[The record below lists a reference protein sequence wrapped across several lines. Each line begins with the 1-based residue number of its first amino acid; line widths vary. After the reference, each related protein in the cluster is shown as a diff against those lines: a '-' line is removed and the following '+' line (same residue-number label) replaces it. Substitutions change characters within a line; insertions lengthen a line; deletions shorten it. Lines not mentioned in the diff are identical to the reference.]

1 MKKKIS
7 LVTPTLNEKD
17 NIENFILKVKEEMSK
32 LDYDYEHIIIDNFSN
47 DGTTEILK
55 RIAKD
60 DNKIKLIFNSRNFG
74 SVRSPYYGLLQTSG
88 DAAILINADFQDPID
103 LIPKYIQKWK
113 EGNDIVLN
121 EKINSDENKFMFFVR
136 KVFYSLISR
145 ISEVGLKKNIT
156 GSGIYDKKV
165 IERFRTLN
173 DPYPYLRGLIFEL
186 GFKIETVKF
195 KQPVRLKGE
204 SKHNFFSMYDIAM
217 LGIVKHSK
225 LPLRLMTIIGFLL
238 SILSLFVGLFYLF
251 YKLFFWNTF
260 SAGVAPLVI
269 GLFLLGAVQVF
280 LIGLLGE
287 YISVILSHSRNL
299 PLVEERER
307 INFDK

>member
-7 LVTPTLNEKD
+7 IVTPTLNEKE
-17 NIENFILKVKEEMSK
+17 NIENFISKVKQEMSK

-47 DGTTEILK
+47 DGTIQILK
-55 RIAKD
+55 KIAKED
-60 DNKIKLIFNSRNFG
+60 TKIKLIFNSRNFG

-103 LIPKYIQKWK
+103 LIPTYIQKWK

-121 EKINSDENKFMFFVR
+121 EKINSDENKLMFFVR

-145 ISEVGLKKNIT
+145 ISEVVLKKNIT

-225 LPLRLMTIIGFLL
+225 LPLRIMTIIGFLL
-238 SILSLFVGLFYLF
+238 SILSLFVGLFYFF

-260 SAGVAPLVI
+260 SPGVAPLVI

-299 PLVEERER
+299 PLVEEKER

>member
-1 MKKKIS
+1 MKQKIS
-7 LVTPTLNEKD
+7 LLTPTLNEEE
-17 NIENFILKVKEEMSK
+17 NIENFIFKVREEMKK

-47 DGTTEILK
+47 DRTIEIL
-55 RIAKD
+55 RNIAKS
-60 DNKIKLIFNSRNFG
+60 DNKLKIILNSRNFG
-74 SVRSPYYGLLQTSG
+74 SVRSPFYGLMQTSG
-88 DAAILINADFQDPID
+88 DAAILINADFQDPIE
-103 LIPKYIQKWK
+103 LIPQYIQKWK

-121 EKINSDENKFMFFVR
+121 EKINSEENKLIFFVR
-136 KVFYSLISR
+136 KQFYNFISK

-165 IERFRTLN
+165 IERFKSIN

-186 GFKIETVKF
+186 GFKVDTIKF
-195 KQPVRLKGE
+195 NQPIRLKGK

-225 LPLRLMTIIGFLL
+225 LPLRLMTMFGFLL
-238 SILSLFVGLFYLF
+238 SILSIGVGLFYFF

-287 YISVILSHSRNL
+287 YIGAILLHSRNL

-307 INFDK
+307 INF

>member
-1 MKKKIS
+1 MKQKIS
-7 LVTPTLNEKD
+7 LVTPTLNEEE
-17 NIENFILKVKEEMSK
+17 NIENFISKVREEMKK

-47 DGTTEILK
+47 DRTIEIL
-55 RIAKD
+55 RNIAKS
-60 DNKIKLIFNSRNFG
+60 DNKLKIILNSRNFG
-74 SVRSPYYGLLQTSG
+74 SVRSPFYGLMQTSG
-88 DAAILINADFQDPID
+88 DAAILINADFQDPIE
-103 LIPKYIQKWK
+103 LIPQYIQKWK

-121 EKINSDENKFMFFVR
+121 EKINSEENKLIFFVR
-136 KVFYSLISR
+136 KQFYNFISK

-165 IERFRTLN
+165 IERFKSIN

-186 GFKIETVKF
+186 GFKVDTIKF
-195 KQPVRLKGE
+195 NQPIRLKGK

-225 LPLRLMTIIGFLL
+225 LPLRLMTMFGFLL
-238 SILSLFVGLFYLF
+238 SILSIGVGLFYFF

-287 YISVILSHSRNL
+287 YIGAILLHSRNL
-299 PLVEERER
+299 PLVEEKER
-307 INFDK
+307 INF

>member
-1 MKKKIS
+1 MKQKIS
-7 LVTPTLNEKD
+7 LVTPTLNEEE
-17 NIENFILKVKEEMSK
+17 NIENFISKVREEMKK

-47 DGTTEILK
+47 DRTIEIL
-55 RIAKD
+55 RNIAKS
-60 DNKIKLIFNSRNFG
+60 DNKLKIILNSRNFG
-74 SVRSPYYGLLQTSG
+74 SVRSPFYGLMQTSG
-88 DAAILINADFQDPID
+88 DAAILINADFQDPIE
-103 LIPKYIQKWK
+103 LIPQYIQKWK

-121 EKINSDENKFMFFVR
+121 EKINSEENKLIFFVR
-136 KVFYSLISR
+136 KQFYNFISK

-165 IERFRTLN
+165 IERFKSIN

-186 GFKIETVKF
+186 GFKVDTIKF
-195 KQPVRLKGE
+195 NQPIRLKGK
-204 SKHNFFSMYDIAM
+204 SKHNFFSIYDIAM

-225 LPLRLMTIIGFLL
+225 LPLRLMTMFGFLL
-238 SILSLFVGLFYLF
+238 SILSIGVGLFYFF
-251 YKLFFWNTF
+251 YKLLFWNTF
-260 SAGVAPLVI
+260 SPGVAPLVI

-287 YISVILSHSRNL
+287 YISVILLHSRNL

-307 INFDK
+307 INF

>member
-1 MKKKIS
+1 MKQKIS
-7 LVTPTLNEKD
+7 LVTPTLNEEE
-17 NIENFILKVKEEMSK
+17 NIENFISKVREEMKK

-47 DGTTEILK
+47 DRTIEIL
-55 RIAKD
+55 RNIAKS
-60 DNKIKLIFNSRNFG
+60 DNKLKIILNSRNFG
-74 SVRSPYYGLLQTSG
+74 SVRSPFYGLMQTSG
-88 DAAILINADFQDPID
+88 DAAILINADFQDPIE
-103 LIPKYIQKWK
+103 LIPQYIQKWK

-121 EKINSDENKFMFFVR
+121 EKINSEENKLIFFVR
-136 KVFYSLISR
+136 KQFYNFISK

-165 IERFRTLN
+165 IERFKSIN

-186 GFKIETVKF
+186 GFKVDTIKF
-195 KQPVRLKGE
+195 NQPIRLKGK

-225 LPLRLMTIIGFLL
+225 LPLRLMTMFGFLL
-238 SILSLFVGLFYLF
+238 SILSIGVGLFYFF

-287 YISVILSHSRNL
+287 YIGAILLHSRNL

-307 INFDK
+307 INF

>member
-7 LVTPTLNEKD
+7 IVTPVLNELQ
-17 NIENFILKVKEEMSK
+17 NIENFIFKVREEMEK
-32 LDYDYEHIIIDNFSN
+32 LDYEYEHIIIDNFSD
-47 DGTTEILK
+47 DGTVEVLRK
-55 RIAKD
+55 IAKSD
-60 DNKIKLIFNSRNFG
+60 SKLKIILNSRNFG
-74 SVRSPYYGLLQTSG
+74 SVRSPFYGLLQATG
-88 DAAILINADFQDPID
+88 DAVILINADFQDPID
-103 LIPKYIQKWK
+103 LIPQYIEKWQ

-121 EKINSDENKFMFFVR
+121 EKFNSDENKTIFLIR
-136 KVFYSLISR
+136 KLFYSFISK
-145 ISEVGLKKNIT
+145 ISEVSLKKNIT

-165 IERFRTLN
+165 IERLKLVN

-186 GFKIETVKF
+186 GFKIDTIKF
-195 KQPVRLKGE
+195 NQPVRLKGK

-225 LPLRLMTIIGFLL
+225 LPLRLMTMFGFLL
-238 SILSLFVGLFYLF
+238 SFISILVGLFYFF
-251 YKLFFWNTF
+251 YKLFFWNSF
-260 SAGVAPLVI
+260 SPGVAPLVI

-287 YISVILSHSRNL
+287 YISVILLHSRNQ

-307 INFDK
+307 INFE

>member
-17 NIENFILKVKEEMSK
+17 NIENFISKVKEQMLK

-47 DGTTEILK
+47 DGTVEILK
-55 RIAKD
+55 KIAKED
-60 DNKIKLIFNSRNFG
+60 INIKLILNSRNFG
-74 SVRSPYYGLLQTSG
+74 SVRSPYYGMLQTSG
-88 DAAILINADFQDPID
+88 DAVILINADFQDPID
-103 LIPKYIQKWK
+103 LIPQYIEKWQ

-121 EKINSDENKFMFFVR
+121 EKINSDENKFIFFIR
-136 KVFYSLISR
+136 KVFYTFINR

-165 IERFRTLN
+165 IERFKTLN

-186 GFKIETVKF
+186 GFRIETIKF
-195 KQPVRLKGE
+195 KQPIRLKGK
-204 SKHNFFSMYDIAM
+204 SKHNFLSMYDIAM

-238 SILSLFVGLFYLF
+238 SIISLCVGLFYLF

-260 SAGVAPLVI
+260 SPGVAPLVT

-280 LIGLLGE
+280 IIGLLGE
-287 YISVILSHSRNL
+287 YINVILSHIRNL

>member
-7 LVTPTLNEKD
+7 IVTPTLNERE
-17 NIENFILKVKEEMSK
+17 NIENFISQVREEMK
-32 LDYDYEHIIIDNFSN
+32 KHEFEYEHIIIDNCSD
-47 DGTTEILK
+47 DGTVEIL
-55 RIAKD
+55 RNIV
-60 DNKIKLIFNSRNFG
+60 KLDSKVKVILNSRNFG
-74 SVRSPYYGLLQTSG
+74 SVRSPFYGLLQSSG

-103 LIPKYIQKWK
+103 LIPKYIDKWN

-121 EKINSDENKFMFFVR
+121 EKSKSDENKFVFFVR
-136 KVFYSLISR
+136 KLFYNFISK

-165 IERFRTLN
+165 IDRFKVLN

-186 GFKIETVKF
+186 GYKIDTIKF
-195 KQPVRLKGE
+195 NQPVRKKGKT
-204 SKHNFFSMYDIAM
+204 KHNFLSMYDIAM

-225 LPLRLMTIIGFLL
+225 LPLRLMTMFGFLL
-238 SILSLFVGLFYLF
+238 SLISLGVGLFYFF
-251 YKLFFWNTF
+251 YKIFFWNTF

-269 GLFLLGAVQVF
+269 GLFLLGAVQIF

-287 YISVILSHSRNL
+287 YIGVILSHSRNL
-299 PLVEERER
+299 PLIEEKER
-307 INFDK
+307 LNFD

>member
-1 MKKKIS
+1 MKHKIS
-7 LVTPTLNEKD
+7 LVTPTLNEKE
-17 NIENFILKVKEEMSK
+17 NIETFISKIREEMTK
-32 LDYDYEHIIIDNFSN
+32 LEYDYEHIIIDNYSN
-47 DGTTEILK
+47 DGTEQILK
-55 RIAKD
+55 RIAKE

-74 SVRSPYYGLLQTSG
+74 SVRSPYYGLLQASG
-88 DAAILINADFQDPID
+88 DAIILINADFQDPID
-103 LIPKYIQKWK
+103 LIPKYISKWL

-121 EKINSDENKFMFFVR
+121 EKINSDENKFMFFIR
-136 KVFYSLISR
+136 KVFYSFISK

-165 IERFRTLN
+165 IDRLKTLN

-186 GFKIETVKF
+186 GFKIETIKF
-195 KQPVRLKGE
+195 NQPARSRGK

-225 LPLRLMTIIGFLL
+225 LPLRIMTITGFVI
-238 SILSLFVGLFYLF
+238 SIFSIFVGLFYFF
-251 YKLFFWNTF
+251 YKIFFWDTF
-260 SAGVAPLVI
+260 STGVAPLVI

-287 YISVILSHSRNL
+287 YISVILTHSRNL

>member
-7 LVTPTLNEKD
+7 IVTPTLNEQQ
-17 NIENFILKVKEEMSK
+17 NIENFIFKVREEMQK
-32 LDYDYEHIIIDNFSN
+32 LDYEYEHIIIDNFSD
-47 DGTTEILK
+47 DGTVEILRK
-55 RIAKD
+55 IAKSD
-60 DNKIKLIFNSRNFG
+60 TKLKIILNSRNFG
-74 SVRSPYYGLLQTSG
+74 SVRSPFYGLLQASG
-88 DAAILINADFQDPID
+88 DAVMLINADFQDPID
-103 LIPKYIQKWK
+103 LIPKYIEKWQ

-121 EKINSDENKFMFFVR
+121 EKFNSDENKIIFFIR
-136 KVFYSLISR
+136 KLFYSFISK

-165 IERFRTLN
+165 IERFKSVN

-186 GFKIETVKF
+186 GFKIDTIKF
-195 KQPVRLKGE
+195 NQPVRLKGK

-225 LPLRLMTIIGFLL
+225 LPLRLMTMFGFLL
-238 SILSLFVGLFYLF
+238 SFISILVGLFYFF

-260 SAGVAPLVI
+260 SPGVAPLVI

-287 YISVILSHSRNL
+287 YISVILLHSRNQ

-307 INFDK
+307 INFD